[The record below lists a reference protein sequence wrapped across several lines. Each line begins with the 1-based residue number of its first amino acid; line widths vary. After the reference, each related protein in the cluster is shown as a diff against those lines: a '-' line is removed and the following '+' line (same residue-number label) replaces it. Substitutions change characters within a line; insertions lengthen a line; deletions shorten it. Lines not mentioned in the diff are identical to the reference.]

1 MTYLHKILPFVF
13 LPIGFTLLFIVA
25 GLVLKKRAL
34 IFFGV
39 IVLWVLSMPF
49 TGDRLMQTMFRGY
62 SRLPVASM
70 PHADAIVVLGGMVDL
85 IEGAP
90 LGEWNGAAD
99 RFEGGIELFKARK
112 APTLI
117 FTAGS
122 VPWIPC
128 RDPEGVLLAKR
139 AILLGVPKG
148 AIRLTEK
155 VVNTAEESI
164 AVGRM
169 LGGLPG
175 PRKIILLVTS
185 AIHMPRALMLFQR
198 TGLQVIPYP
207 VDFVVDQHE
216 PLSLLSFLPAAD
228 ALQHSERA
236 IHEMIGF
243 AYYRFRN

>member
-99 RFEGGIELFKARK
+99 RFEGGIELFKAGK
-112 APTLI
+112 APVLI
-117 FTAGS
+117 FSAGAFPLS
-122 VPWIPC
+122 PH
-128 RDPEGVLLAKR
+128 RDSEGVLLVKR
-139 AILLGVPKG
+139 AKLLGVPKES
-148 AIRLTEK
+148 IRVTGQ
-155 VVNTAEESI
+155 VDNTAEEAI
-164 AVGRM
+164 AVGRI
-169 LGGLPG
+169 LDVRPG
-175 PRKIILLVTS
+175 TRKIILLVTS

-228 ALQHSERA
+228 AL
-236 IHEMIGF
+236 
-243 AYYRFRN
+243 